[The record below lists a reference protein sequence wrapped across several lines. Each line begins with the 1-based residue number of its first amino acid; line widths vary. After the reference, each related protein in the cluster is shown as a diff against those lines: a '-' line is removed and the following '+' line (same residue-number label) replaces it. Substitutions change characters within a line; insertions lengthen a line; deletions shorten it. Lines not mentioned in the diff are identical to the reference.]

1 VSRNAAPYRSNRPVG
16 ETAKPP
22 ALARWFLRR
31 VCADSCLE
39 AVEGDIEE
47 LFRLRLR
54 TGGRLR
60 ATLRC
65 FADVFSIAV
74 SGPRHPGRSQHS
86 NSSIPEVIVGTLLQD
101 LRFAVRGLA
110 KSPAF
115 TAVVILTLGLGIGAT
130 TTIFSVVNGVLL
142 QPLPYHDPDR
152 IVQVAETDPEMEM
165 ERNSSIASQRL
176 FLAWR
181 ENGRAFSDIAMYS
194 EQAATLTG
202 RDEPIRLTGS
212 AVSPTLFRLLGVDA
226 AEGRTF
232 TADEE
237 TPGNDNVILL
247 SSRAWQRY
255 FGGDPGLVGQ
265 QLRLDDR
272 SRTVVGIM
280 PPAFDF
286 PDPGVEYWVPM
297 IIQPMGAGEDG
308 ALVRQ
313 AAQQVREVREER
325 DVRRDGAGGGGR
337 RGGPGGSR
345 GGPDAGGGGG
355 PEAHIELW
363 SQMVGR
369 LADGMELAPAIEEG
383 TSILRGIRDERGPDD
398 RAYVDLIVLQD
409 ALVGPVR
416 SSLTLLMGAVGF
428 VLLIACANVANL
440 VLARSAGRSKE
451 TAVRSALGAGK
462 LQLVRLLLVEGLVLA
477 GLGGAL
483 GLALTAAGL
492 GFLRSIGADFI
503 PRLQNA
509 TLDGWALG
517 FTVAVSMLTGVLFSL
532 MPARGAAALDLTR
545 ALKQDGP
552 SDGAARALGRD
563 VFRKVLVTVEVAL
576 SVILLVGAGLLVSSF
591 VRLAAVDPGYDP
603 ENILS
608 VSLQMPQTRYAG
620 ADAYR
625 NFFDESIAALELIPG
640 VEGVTLASVPPTRET
655 NVRIGMAFSDNP
667 ERPDVPPTIFGIR
680 VVETSYF
687 ETMRMG
693 LVAGRFFTRDDR
705 AGGLPVAVVNE
716 SAAQAIFPDEEP
728 VGRSF
733 PFMGGQELEIIGI
746 VADVRT
752 AGVDPTS
759 SAEVFL
765 PLTQAPAQLIPALF
779 RSPEFLIRTTPAPL
793 TVLPAVRSRM
803 AQIDP
808 EVPLFRAATM
818 LDQIAS
824 SVAEPRF
831 YAALVSAFAALAV
844 VLAAVGIYGL
854 LSYSVQQGI
863 RETAIRRALG
873 AQAGEILQQVVGRG
887 MALAVVGLI
896 IGIAGS
902 LALTRLLE
910 SMLYG
915 IEPTDPMTL
924 IIATLVFLFVA
935 LMAIWVPARRAT
947 RIDPMEALRYDG

>member
-1 VSRNAAPYRSNRPVG
+1 MSRNTASYRGNRRLDRPA
-16 ETAKPP
+16 EPP
-22 ALARWFLRR
+22 QVARWLLRR
-31 VCADSCLE
+31 VCADSFRE
-39 AVEGDIEE
+39 AVEGDVEE

-54 TGGRLR
+54 TEGRLR

-74 SGPRHPGRSQHS
+74 SGPRHPVRSQHS
-86 NSSIPEVIVGTLLQD
+86 KSSIPEVIVGTLLQD

-115 TAVVILTLGLGIGAT
+115 AAVVILTLGLGIGAN

-152 IVQVAETDPEMEM
+152 IVQIAETDPEMQM
-165 ERNSSIASQRL
+165 ERAGSMASQRL

-181 ENGRAFSDIAMYS
+181 ENGHAFSDMAMYS
-194 EQAATLTG
+194 DQAATMTG

-212 AVSPTLFRLLGVDA
+212 AVSPALFRLLGVDA
-226 AEGRTF
+226 AQGRTF
-232 TADEE
+232 TDDEE

-247 SSRAWQRY
+247 SSRAWRRY
-255 FGGDPGLVGQ
+255 FGGDPDLVGQ
-265 QLRLDDR
+265 QLQLDDR

-286 PDPGVEYWVPM
+286 PDPSIEYWVPM
-297 IIQPMGAGEDG
+297 IIQPVGAGGDG
-308 ALVRQ
+308 LLEQQASRQ
-313 AAQQVREVREER
+313 IREER
-325 DVRRDGAGGGGR
+325 EVR
-337 RGGPGGSR
+337 RGGPGG
-345 GGPDAGGGGG
+345 GGGGG
-355 PEAHIELW
+355 DRGGPAPEAHIELW
-363 SQMVGR
+363 SQVVGR
-369 LADGMELAPAIEEG
+369 LADGMQLGPAADEG
-383 TSILRGIRDERGPDD
+383 TATLRGMRAERGPDD
-398 RAYVDLIVLQD
+398 DAYVELIVLQD
-409 ALVGPVR
+409 ELVGPVR

-451 TAVRSALGAGK
+451 TALRSALGAGK
-462 LQLVRLLLVEGLVLA
+462 LQLIRLLLVEGLVLA
-477 GLGGAL
+477 GIGGAL
-483 GLALTAAGL
+483 GLALTAIGL

-509 TLDGWALG
+509 TVDAWALG

-545 ALKQDGP
+545 ALKQEGS
-552 SDGAARALGRD
+552 SDGARTLGLD
-563 VFRKVLVTVEVAL
+563 LFRKVLVTVEVAL

-591 VRLAAVDPGYDP
+591 VRLASVDPGYDP

-608 VSLQMPQTRYAG
+608 VSLQMPQTRYVN

-625 NFFDESIAALELIPG
+625 NFFDESIAALERIPG
-640 VEGVTLASVPPTRET
+640 VEGVTLSSVPPTREA
-655 NVRIGMAFSDNP
+655 NVRISMAMSNDP
-667 ERPDVPPTIFGIR
+667 ERPEVPPTVFGIR

-687 ETMRMG
+687 DTMRMG
-693 LVAGRFFTRDDR
+693 LVEGRFFTRDDR
-705 AGGLPVAVVNE
+705 AGGILVAVVNE
-716 SAAQAIFPDEEP
+716 SAARSIFPDDEP

-752 AGVDPTS
+752 AGVDPS
-759 SAEVFL
+759 SSPEVFL
-765 PLTQAPAQLIPALF
+765 PLTQAPARLIPGLF
-779 RSPEFLIRTTPAPL
+779 RSPSFLIRTTPAPL
-793 TVLPAVRSRM
+793 TILPAVRSRM
-803 AQIDP
+803 VQVDP

-818 LDQIAS
+818 RDQIADS
-824 SVAEPRF
+824 MAEPRF
-831 YAALVSAFAALAV
+831 YATLVSAFAGLAV
-844 VLAAVGIYGL
+844 ALAAVGIYGL

-873 AQAGEILQQVVGRG
+873 AQAGEILRRVVGRG

-896 IGIAGS
+896 VGIAGS

-910 SMLYG
+910 SMLYE
-915 IEPTDPMTL
+915 IEPTDPTTL
-924 IIATLVFLFVA
+924 ITATLLFLFVA
-935 LMAIWVPARRAT
+935 LMAIWVPARRAI

>member
-1 VSRNAAPYRSNRPVG
+1 MSRNTASYRSNRPLG
-16 ETAKPP
+16 RPAEPP
-22 ALARWFLRR
+22 QLARWLLRR
-31 VCADSCLE
+31 VCADSFRE
-39 AVEGDIEE
+39 AVEGDVEE

-54 TGGRLR
+54 TEGRLR

-74 SGPRHPGRSQHS
+74 NGPRHPVRSRHS
-86 NSSIPEVIVGTLLQD
+86 KSSIPEVIVGTLLQD
-101 LRFAVRGLA
+101 LRFAVRGLT

-115 TAVVILTLGLGIGAT
+115 AAVVILTLGLGIGAN

-152 IVQVAETDPEMEM
+152 IVQIAETDPEMQM
-165 ERNSSIASQRL
+165 ERAGSMASQRL

-194 EQAATLTG
+194 EQAATMTG

-212 AVSPTLFRLLGVDA
+212 AVSPALFRLLGVDA
-226 AEGRTF
+226 AQGRTF
-232 TADEE
+232 TDEEE
-237 TPGNDNVILL
+237 TPGDDNVILL

-255 FGGDPGLVGQ
+255 FGGDPDLVGQ
-265 QLRLDDR
+265 QLQLDDR

-286 PDPGVEYWVPM
+286 PDPSIEYWVPM
-297 IIQPMGAGEDG
+297 IIQPLGAGGDG
-308 ALVRQ
+308 LLEQQ
-313 AAQQVREVREER
+313 ASLQIREER
-325 DVRRDGAGGGGR
+325 EVR
-337 RGGPGGSR
+337 RGGPGGGGDR
-345 GGPDAGGGGG
+345 GGSDAGGGPG

-369 LADGMELAPAIEEG
+369 LADGMQLGPAAEEG
-383 TSILRGIRDERGPDD
+383 TATLRGMRAERGPDD
-398 RAYVDLIVLQD
+398 DAYVELIVLQD
-409 ALVGPVR
+409 ELVGPVR

-451 TAVRSALGAGK
+451 TALRSALGAGK
-462 LQLVRLLLVEGLVLA
+462 LQLVRLLLVEGVVLA
-477 GLGGAL
+477 GIGGAL
-483 GLALTAAGL
+483 GLALTAVGL

-509 TLDGWALG
+509 TLDAWALG
-517 FTVAVSMLTGVLFSL
+517 FTAAVSMLTGILFSL

-545 ALKQDGP
+545 ALKQEGS
-552 SDGAARALGRD
+552 SDGAARTLGRD

-591 VRLAAVDPGYDP
+591 VRLASVDPGYDP

-608 VSLQMPQTRYAG
+608 VSLQMPQTRYAT

-625 NFFDESIAALELIPG
+625 NFFDESIAALEGIPG
-640 VEGVTLASVPPTRET
+640 VEGVTLSSVPPTREA
-655 NVRIGMAFSDNP
+655 NVRIGMAISNDP
-667 ERPDVPPTIFGIR
+667 ERPDVPPTVFGIR

-687 ETMRMG
+687 DTMRMG
-693 LVAGRFFTRDDR
+693 LVEGRFFTREDR
-705 AGGLPVAVVNE
+705 AGGIPVAVVNE

-752 AGVDPTS
+752 AGVNPS
-759 SAEVFL
+759 SSPEVFL
-765 PLTQAPAQLIPALF
+765 PLTQAPARLIPGLF
-779 RSPEFLIRTTPAPL
+779 RSSTFLIRTTPAPL
-793 TVLPAVRSRM
+793 TILPEVRSRM
-803 AQIDP
+803 VQIDP

-818 LDQIAS
+818 RDQIAD

-831 YAALVSAFAALAV
+831 YAALVSAFAGLAV
-844 VLAAVGIYGL
+844 ALAAVGIYGL
-854 LSYSVQQGI
+854 LSYSVQQGL

-873 AQAGEILQQVVGRG
+873 AQAGEILRRVVGQG
-887 MALAVVGLI
+887 MALAVAGLI
-896 IGIAGS
+896 VGIAGS

-910 SMLYG
+910 SMLYE
-915 IEPTDPMTL
+915 IEPTDPTTL
-924 IIATLVFLFVA
+924 IMATLLFLFVA
-935 LMAIWVPARRAT
+935 LVAIWVPARRAI

>member
-1 VSRNAAPYRSNRPVG
+1 MSRNAASYRSNRPVDR
-16 ETAKPP
+16 TAEPP
-22 ALARWFLRR
+22 ALARWLLRR

-39 AVEGDIEE
+39 AVSGDVEE

-54 TGGRLR
+54 TEGWLR
-60 ATLRC
+60 AALRC

-74 SGPRHPGRSQHS
+74 TGPRHPVRSQHS
-86 NSSIPEVIVGTLLQD
+86 KSFIPEVIVGTLLQD
-101 LRFAVRGLA
+101 LRFAVRGLT

-115 TAVVILTLGLGIGAT
+115 AAVVILTLGLGIGAN

-142 QPLPYHDPDR
+142 QPLPYPDPDR
-152 IVQVAETDPEMEM
+152 IVQIAETDPEMEM
-165 ERNSSIASQRL
+165 ERNSSMASQRL

-181 ENGRAFSDIAMYS
+181 ESGRAFSDMAMYS

-226 AEGRTF
+226 AVGRTF
-232 TADEE
+232 TGDEE

-255 FGGDPGLVGQ
+255 FGGDPDLVGQ

-286 PDPGVEYWVPM
+286 PDPSVEYWVPM
-297 IIQPMGAGEDG
+297 IVQPLGAGGDG
-308 ALVRQ
+308 ALEQQ
-313 AAQQVREVREER
+313 ASQQIREER
-325 DVRRDGAGGGGR
+325 EVR
-337 RGGPGGSR
+337 RGGPGG
-345 GGPDAGGGGG
+345 GGGRPDDGSGPG
-355 PEAHIELW
+355 PEVHIELW
-363 SQMVGR
+363 SRMVGR
-369 LADGMELAPAIEEG
+369 LADGMELGPAVEEG
-383 TSILRGIRDERGPDD
+383 TSILRATRTWTGPDD
-398 RAYVDLIVLQD
+398 GAYVDLIVLQD
-409 ALVGPVR
+409 ELVGPVR
-416 SSLTLLMGAVGF
+416 SSLNLLMGAVGF

-440 VLARSAGRSKE
+440 MLARSAGRSKE
-451 TAVRSALGAGK
+451 TALRSALGAGK
-462 LQLVRLLLVEGLVLA
+462 LQLIRLLLVEGLVLA
-477 GLGGAL
+477 GIGGAL
-483 GLALTAAGL
+483 GLALTAVGL

-509 TLDGWALG
+509 TLDAWALG
-517 FTVAVSMLTGVLFSL
+517 FTVAVSMLTGILFSL
-532 MPARGAAALDLTR
+532 MPARGAAALNLTR
-545 ALKQDGP
+545 ALKQEGP
-552 SDGAARALGRD
+552 SDGAARTLGGD

-603 ENILS
+603 ENVLS
-608 VSLQMPQTRYAG
+608 VSLQMPQTRYAN

-640 VEGVTLASVPPTRET
+640 IEGVTLASVPPTREA
-655 NVRIGMAFSDNP
+655 NVRIAIAISNDP
-667 ERPDVPPTIFGIR
+667 ERPDVPPTTFGIR

-693 LVAGRFFTRDDR
+693 LVEGRFFTRDDR
-705 AGGLPVAVVNE
+705 AGGIPVAVVNE
-716 SAAQAIFPDEEP
+716 SAARAIFPDDEP

-752 AGVDPTS
+752 AGVDPRS
-759 SAEVFL
+759 SPEVFL
-765 PLTQAPAQLIPALF
+765 PLNQAPARLIPALF
-779 RSPEFLIRTTPAPL
+779 RSSSFLIRTTPAPL
-793 TVLPAVRSRM
+793 TILPAVRSRM
-803 AQIDP
+803 VQIDP

-818 LDQIAS
+818 RDQIAD

-831 YAALVSAFAALAV
+831 YAALVSAFAGLAV
-844 VLAAVGIYGL
+844 ALAAVGIYGL
-854 LSYSVQQGI
+854 LSYSVQQGV

-896 IGIAGS
+896 VGIAGS

-910 SMLYG
+910 SMLYE
-915 IEPTDPMTL
+915 IEPTDPATL
-924 IIATLVFLFVA
+924 IIATLVFLLVA

-947 RIDPMEALRYDG
+947 KIDPMEALR